1 MKLNVISEA
10 NQPTAASAVVL
21 DGRVSQ
27 PMFGELEVRRLQL
40 SPAADGQPGVHVTGV
55 KQDLARWAEV
65 QGPTMLVAFQFQA
78 PNASDN
84 ADALAKYVAD
94 REPALTRHGGHVVI
108 SAVTERGEQW
118 SFDGFEIIEFPSAD
132 AVGQL
137 MQDPDYRNRTAASS
151 AVFGGAFAMAP
162 IQAA

>member
-1 MKLNVISEA
+1 MKLNAFSAA
-10 NQPTAASAVVL
+10 NQPTTASAVVL
-21 DGRVSQ
+21 DGQVSQ
-27 PMFGELEVRRLQL
+27 PLFGELEVRRLQL
-40 SPAADGQPGVHVTGV
+40 SPTAHSLSGVHVTGV

-65 QGPTMLVAFQFQA
+65 QGPTMLVAFQFQKPDA
-78 PNASDN
+78 AGNT
-84 ADALAKYVAD
+84 DALTKYVAD
-94 REPALTRHGGHVVI
+94 REPALTRHGGRVII

-118 SFDGFEIIEFPSAD
+118 SFDGFEIIEFPSTD

-137 MQDPDYRNRTAASS
+137 MQDPDYRNRTAVSS